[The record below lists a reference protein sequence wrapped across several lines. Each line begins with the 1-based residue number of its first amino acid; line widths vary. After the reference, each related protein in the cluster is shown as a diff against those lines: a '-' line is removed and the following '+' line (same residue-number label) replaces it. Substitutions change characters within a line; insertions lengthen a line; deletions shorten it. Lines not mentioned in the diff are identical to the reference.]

1 MRINAM
7 RAIRRSRLHHRAA
20 RRRDT
25 GGRAAL
31 RFTPYRSYSRA
42 IIGQNVPL

>member
-1 MRINAM
+1 VSVA
-7 RAIRRSRLHHRAA
+7 AVAESA

-31 RFTPYRSYSRA
+31 PRL
-42 IIGQNVPL
+42 IGNTIVIAG